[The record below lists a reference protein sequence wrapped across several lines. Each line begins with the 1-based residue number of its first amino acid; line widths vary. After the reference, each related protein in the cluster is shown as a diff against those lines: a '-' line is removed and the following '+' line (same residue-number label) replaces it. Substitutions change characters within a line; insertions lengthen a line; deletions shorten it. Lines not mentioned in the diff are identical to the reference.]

1 MSLLDEAAKDKSPT
15 GRTRSNRRRM
25 KRPSLRG
32 SIRIN
37 TDEDFGRL
45 ISKKMQMLPFAI
57 RCRMEVDILRLVNS
71 ALHTIEE
78 L

>member
-1 MSLLDEAAKDKSPT
+1 
-15 GRTRSNRRRM
+15 M